1 MARHKEMTNHK
12 GKEDIMAKPRK
23 KKQGGFTLIELLIVI
38 LIVGILAAVAM
49 PLYLGY
55 VGDAKT
61 AEAKSLVGAMWTAL
75 RGCAQVNAGTACAAN
90 GQFGRVGL
98 TASGV
103 TPDGR
108 WTIRSTD
115 TVTMNSTTSV
125 YTLTAGILATGAAL
139 TDVAGILVELNY
151 NIANNPPGN
160 FTCTAGGG
168 APSPC

>member
-1 MARHKEMTNHK
+1 MTRHKEMTNHK
-12 GKEDIMAKPRK
+12 EKEGIVINQRK
-23 KKQGGFTLIELLIVI
+23 KKQAGFTLIELLIVI

-61 AEAKSLVGAMWTAL
+61 AEAKSLIGAMWTAL

-90 GQFGRVGL
+90 GQFGRIGL
-98 TASGV
+98 TAAGI

-108 WTIRSTD
+108 WTVRSTD
-115 TVTMNSTTSV
+115 TVTMNATTSV
-125 YTLTAGILATGAAL
+125 YTLTAGVLATGTAL

-151 NIANNPPGN
+151 NIANSPPGS